1 MQKEKITK
9 LTLAGMFA
17 AMAFI
22 CFAYLRIEI
31 PMGLGLTG
39 KVYIGHTFIILS
51 AIRRADRRGRSFAGR
66 YPGWLCNVRAANI
79 FGEIYIGCRNSVFCA
94 TVFCCQTA

>member
-22 CFAYLRIEI
+22 CFAYLRIAI

-39 KVYIGHTFIILS
+39 
-51 AIRRADRRGRSFAGR
+51 
-66 YPGWLCNVRAANI
+66 N
-79 FGEIYIGCRNSVFCA
+79 
-94 TVFCCQTA
+94 